1 MPASHVILRKA
12 AAAVATLSAIATLAT
27 LTALTGCSTPQAAVQ
42 AQKTAVDT
50 LPNGIA
56 VRPADGALF
65 ITDDRTSSVLTSR
78 GGVFTP
84 FASIPVEAGQGKS
97 LSQITFA
104 QSGAL
109 LAERFGFGTA
119 SAIFEVSGNGT
130 AVALSGP
137 DPARRRLGLVELAP
151 GQLLSTWFIKN
162 GNNPPQGALS
172 LVTYDAATHTAT
184 ERDLLTG
191 LGKPVGIAVSGGNV
205 FVSDQANGNIVKANL
220 GTLLGLPRPLTP
232 TVFAHVDSPDLMA
245 VDSEGRLY
253 TKCNKNGLCEIAPD
267 GTVSVIANDFQDAR
281 GVAIDPVHHV
291 LYAVDRGPSSGGTS
305 YVRSFPI
312 K

>member
-1 MPASHVILRKA
+1 MPASSHVVLCKA
-12 AAAVATLSAIATLAT
+12 AALAATFGLVAALA
-27 LTALTGCSTPQAAVQ
+27 GCGTTPQNAVQ
-42 AQKTAVDT
+42 PQKTAVDG

-56 VRPADGALF
+56 VRPDDGALF
-65 ITDDRTSSVLTSR
+65 ITDDRTSNVLSSH
-78 GGVFTP
+78 GGAFTP
-84 FASIPVEAGQGKS
+84 YAAIPVEAGQGKS

-104 QSGAL
+104 RSGAL

-130 AVALSGP
+130 AIALSGP
-137 DPARRRLGLVELAP
+137 NPVRRRLGLIELAP
-151 GQLLSTWFIKN
+151 GQLLSTWFIKT

-172 LVTYDAATHTAT
+172 LVTYDEATHTAT

-191 LGKPVGIAVSGGNV
+191 LGKPVGIAISGGNV

-220 GTLLGLPRPLTP
+220 SALLSSPQPLTP
-232 TVFAHVDSPDLMA
+232 TVFARVDSPDLMT

-281 GVAIDPVHHV
+281 GVAIDAAHHV